1 MPESLRIPDSVTV
14 KPVPADRIRRW
25 TVLGAKLILC
35 PLALLTLVILAIQ
48 FGAWR
53 IEFEIAGPFAAH

>member
-1 MPESLRIPDSVTV
+1 M
-14 KPVPADRIRRW
+14 
-25 TVLGAKLILC
+25 LGAKLILC
-35 PLALLTLVILAIQ
+35 PLALLTLVILAMQ